1 VTSGGSGL
9 PRSVVVREVGPRDG
23 LQSERPVAAAERA
36 ALIDQLFAAGLRRVE
51 AVSFVS
57 PRAVP
62 AMADPVSVL
71 EAIHVP
77 AGGSVAA
84 LVPNERG
91 AGMALEAGV
100 DELTVTIA
108 ASPGYNEANVRMS
121 IDQSLATIGVICR
134 MAACADVPVDAVV
147 SCAFGSPY
155 EGDIPAGDVGRLVG
169 RLRQLGAAA
178 VTLADTTGMATP
190 RVLEAV
196 LGATGA
202 DVGLH
207 CHETRGTGLLNVYAA
222 MERGVTRFDTSIG
235 GLGGSPFAAG
245 AAGNVG
251 TEDLVALLDD
261 LGVETGV
268 SLERLLDASAMA
280 RQLVGHEL
288 PSRVAGVGPRLAL
301 ASDPL
306 RGQLGA

>member
-1 VTSGGSGL
+1 MTGGRPGL
-9 PRSVVVREVGPRDG
+9 PRSVVIREVGPRDG
-23 LQSERPVAAAERA
+23 LQSERPLTAAERA
-36 ALIDQLFAAGLRRVE
+36 ALIDRLFAAGLRRVE
-51 AVSFVS
+51 AISFVS

-121 IDQSLATIGVICR
+121 IDQSLAAIGVICR
-134 MAACADVPVDAVV
+134 MAATAAVPVDAVV

-155 EGDIPAGDVGRLVG
+155 EGDIPADDVGRLVG
-169 RLRQLGAAA
+169 RLRHLGAAA

-190 RVLEAV
+190 RVLEEV
-196 LGATGA
+196 LGATGD

-222 MERGVTRFDTSIG
+222 MERGVARFDTSIG
-235 GLGGSPFAAG
+235 GLGGSPFAVG

-280 RQLVGHEL
+280 RELVGHEL
-288 PSRVAGVGPRLAL
+288 PSRVAGVGPRLA
-301 ASDPL
+301 PGPR
-306 RGQLGA
+306 RGPGA

>member
-1 VTSGGSGL
+1 MTPGAPGL

-36 ALIDQLFAAGLRRVE
+36 ALIDRLFAAGLRRIE

-121 IDQSLATIGVICR
+121 IDQSLAAIGVICR
-134 MAACADVPVDAVV
+134 MAATAGVPVDAVV

-155 EGDIPAGDVGRLVG
+155 EGDVPADDVGRLVG
-169 RLRQLGAAA
+169 RLRQLGTAA

-190 RVLEAV
+190 RVLDEV
-196 LGATGA
+196 LGATGG

-268 SLERLLDASAMA
+268 SLERLLDASAIA
-280 RQLVGHEL
+280 RELVGHEL
-288 PSRVAGVGPRLAL
+288 PSRVARVGPRLAPG
-301 ASDPL
+301 PL
-306 RGQLGA
+306 RGGRGT

>member
-1 VTSGGSGL
+1 MTAGAPGL
-9 PRSVVVREVGPRDG
+9 PPSVVVREVGPRDG
-23 LQSERPVAAAERA
+23 LQSEQPVAAAERA
-36 ALIDQLFAAGLRRVE
+36 ALIDRLFAAGLRRVE

-108 ASPGYNEANVRMS
+108 ASPGYNEANVAMS
-121 IDQSLATIGVICR
+121 IDQSLAAIGAICR
-134 MAACADVPVDAVV
+134 MAATAGVPVDAVV

-155 EGDIPAGDVGRLVG
+155 EGDIPAGVVGALVG
-169 RLRQLGAAA
+169 RLRQLGASA

-190 RVLEAV
+190 RVLDEV
-196 LGATGA
+196 LAATGD

-222 MERGVTRFDTSIG
+222 MERGVARVDTSIG

-261 LGVETGV
+261 LGIETGV
-268 SLERLLDASAMA
+268 SLERLLEASAMA
-280 RQLVGHEL
+280 RDLVGHEL
-288 PSRVAGVGPRLAL
+288 PSRVARVGPRLAL
-301 ASDPL
+301 APVPKEP
-306 RGQLGA
+306 GG